1 MNGTVLQKIEV
12 AHGGSVTPPAGP
24 AEADHTFKGW
34 DHGDWLGCVTNDIN
48 VWALYEGTKTWAKG
62 TNYGSES
69 IVFRDE
75 PYSLD
80 EYFKMYD
87 NLAWADEFSRSGT
100 NDVNRDYWNYATH
113 PLRPRRRCLSLCRSS
128 RVFGK
133 GLTGDAAAFSRETNG
148 IKNGV
153 RYAFDIDPATSDVG
167 TPIIQV
173 VRDVSGNPCVQA
185 RELAEGR
192 SDVTFGVLATE
203 NLSDWNDA
211 VLIPMEKFDS
221 DSLWKPSASKNNSS
235 YVFPAKMFFKYSVE
249 IQ

>member
-1 MNGTVLQKIEV
+1 MAI
-12 AHGGSVTPPAGP
+12 
-24 AEADHTFKGW
+24 
-34 DHGDWLGCVTNDIN
+34 
-48 VWALYEGTKTWAKG
+48 
-62 TNYGSES
+62 
-69 IVFRDE
+69 
-75 PYSLD
+75 
-80 EYFKMYD
+80 
-87 NLAWADEFSRSGT
+87 
-100 NDVNRDYWNYATH
+100 
-113 PLRPRRRCLSLCRSS
+113 
-128 RVFGK
+128 GK
-133 GLTGDAAAFSRETNG
+133 GRGDDYAGRGLYLRYSDPSASGYAAWIAGKGITGANAAADKVTNG